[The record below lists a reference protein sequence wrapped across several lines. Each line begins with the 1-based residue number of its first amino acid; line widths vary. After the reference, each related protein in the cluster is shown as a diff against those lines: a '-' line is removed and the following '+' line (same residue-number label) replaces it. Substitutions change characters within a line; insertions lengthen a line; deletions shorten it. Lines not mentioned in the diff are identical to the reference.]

1 MVWLSSWLPPH
12 DIQAKL
18 LGLWTSSLWRVRFL
32 ERHSWKMP
40 MFKILGTNPGPC
52 TKRANCWGYVFHP
65 KTMGAPSPDLLPKG
79 WMLFDGQVRW
89 KSLIDFLVCYYT
101 RPSQLD
107 VIWRRT
113 QSYVLY
119 ISHICIKPARIKRR
133 VIWAPGI
140 KSEDFWRWNVWNLML
155 PSFLSKYWKLR

>member
-1 MVWLSSWLPPH
+1 MVWLSWWTLERNTISQCDGLLWWASSLNFTDFLFLVGISSRSKPGIPPH
-12 DIQAKL
+12 NIQAKL

-52 TKRANCWGYVFHP
+52 AKRANCWGYVFHP

-101 RPSQLD
+101 RPSPAGCDLKMYS
-107 VIWRRT
+107 I
-113 QSYVLY
+113 QS
-119 ISHICIKPARIKRR
+119 
-133 VIWAPGI
+133 
-140 KSEDFWRWNVWNLML
+140 
-155 PSFLSKYWKLR
+155 